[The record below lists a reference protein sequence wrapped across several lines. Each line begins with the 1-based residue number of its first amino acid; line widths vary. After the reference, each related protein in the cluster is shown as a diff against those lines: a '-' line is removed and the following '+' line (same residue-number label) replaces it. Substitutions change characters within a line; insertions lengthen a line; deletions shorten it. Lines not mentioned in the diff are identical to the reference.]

1 MPTQHRMAA
10 GLLAA
15 LLSLAAPAAPPS
27 PFDHAS
33 SAAAQ
38 ASARADTLATPRHA
52 VAADTRA
59 APRAP
64 AAYALAT
71 PRRAPAADTL
81 ALVDAVFARWNGSA
95 SPGCAAGVSRGGRIA
110 LARAWGMADLEH
122 GVPNTTGTVF
132 EAGSVSK
139 QFTAA
144 AVILLEQQGRLS
156 LGDDVRRWIPELPD
170 YGTTI
175 TIRQLLD
182 HTSGLRDWGSV
193 AAIAGWPRGERTHS
207 HDHVLEILARQRAL
221 NYAPGSEYSYTNS
234 GYNLA
239 VIIVER
245 ASGESFAEFS
255 RRTIFEPLGLRDTQ
269 WRDDYRRIV
278 PRRATAYSRRGDGY
292 IVDRPIEHVHGNG
305 GLLTTIADLLT
316 WNEALAAGT
325 IGGAVFVEAM
335 HRRGVLSDGTE
346 IDYAAGISV
355 GSYRDVREVSHTGA
369 TSGYRAV
376 LLRYPDQQLG
386 VAVLCNA
393 GDVDPQEAGHA
404 LADIYLGDA
413 LAPLSKRQP
422 SPAAQRERPSPS
434 PGELAAYAGEYHSP
448 EADARLV
455 VAADEDGLVVRRSSG
470 ATLRLQ
476 PRERD
481 VFDSPIGS
489 IAFVRDDAGRVLG
502 FGVTQPR
509 VRDLRFDRVQG
520 SR

>member
-38 ASARADTLATPRHA
+38 SNARADTLATPRRA
-52 VAADTRA
+52 PVADTRA

-64 AAYALAT
+64 AAYAPAT
-71 PRRAPAADTL
+71 SRRATAADTL

-292 IVDRPIEHVHGNG
+292 IVDRPIEHVHGHG

-355 GSYRDVREVSHTGA
+355 GSYRDVREVSHTAPRPATAPCCCATRTSSWGWRCCATPGMSTRRRRDTRSLTSTWAMPWRLCRSGSRARRRSGSGRRPPPGSSPRTRASTTARRRTRGWSWRRTRTGSSCGAAVARRCGCSPGSA
-369 TSGYRAV
+369 TS
-376 LLRYPDQQLG
+376 
-386 VAVLCNA
+386 
-393 GDVDPQEAGHA
+393 
-404 LADIYLGDA
+404 
-413 LAPLSKRQP
+413 ST
-422 SPAAQRERPSPS
+422 RPSAASPS
-434 PGELAAYAGEYHSP
+434 SATTPAGC
-448 EADARLV
+448 
-455 VAADEDGLVVRRSSG
+455 SG
-470 ATLRLQ
+470 SA
-476 PRERD
+476 
-481 VFDSPIGS
+481 
-489 IAFVRDDAGRVLG
+489 
-502 FGVTQPR
+502 
-509 VRDLRFDRVQG
+509 
-520 SR
+520 